1 MITMSTSSLAADAL
15 RDYLSKHNKTQAKF
29 AMFELGVSET
39 CLQNWLAGRGK
50 PSLENALKIEKLTG
64 IKIGGWLQAS

>member
-29 AMFELGVSET
+29 AMFELAFPRTS
-39 CLQNWLAGRGK
+39 
-50 PSLENALKIEKLTG
+50 
-64 IKIGGWLQAS
+64 ASP